1 VADHPTA
8 RHRLVVVGAGPAGRA
23 VAHRGSLAGL
33 DVAIVDPHP
42 SRVWSATY
50 AAWEDELPLWLSP
63 SVIATRHRPIT
74 VYTGRRHTIDR
85 PYVVLD
91 SAALRSELDAEV
103 TEYPAMVADVASN
116 AVRLADGRVLAGDVV
131 VDARGSQDT
140 PGPAQTA
147 SGIFVDA
154 ATASPVLGDDEA
166 VLMDWRDPDGRPLES
181 AAPDSRGRVLPAT
194 FLYAIP
200 VAEDTVLL
208 EETALAADPPVPVAE
223 LRARLVRRLAR
234 VGIDGDTVTEAQRE
248 SVRFALDGGGERPWH
263 ADPVRY
269 GAAGGLMHP
278 ATGYSVAVSLALADV
293 VVRSAADGTD
303 VADALWPSSAR
314 TVHALRRRGLN
325 TMLRLDAAATVGFF
339 DGFFH
344 LDPARRDAY
353 LSGRDDLGAV
363 AGAMAAL
370 MPIVGPAAAV
380 RIARGAM
387 RRPSWRSV
395 PSRGL

>member
-1 VADHPTA
+1 MADRPDA

-23 VAHRGSLAGL
+23 VAHRAAQAGI
-33 DVAIVDPHP
+33 DVGLVDPHP
-42 SRVWSATY
+42 SGTWSATY
-50 AAWEDELPLWLSP
+50 AAWEDELPLWLP
-63 SVIATRHRPIT
+63 PEVIAMRHRPVA
-74 VYTGRRHTIDR
+74 VYTGRRHRIDR

-91 SAALRSELDAEV
+91 TAVLQSALAADV
-103 TEYPAMVADVASN
+103 TAYAAMVADVAAH
-116 AVRLADGRVLAGDVV
+116 AVRLADGRVLAADVV
-131 VDARGSQDT
+131 VDARGSLDT

-147 SGIFVDA
+147 AGIFVDA
-154 ATASPVLGDDEA
+154 ATAAPVLDGDEA
-166 VLMDWRDPDGRPLES
+166 VLMDWRDPDGRPLDT
-181 AAPDSRGRVLPAT
+181 PGVDRHGRALPAT

-200 VAEDTVLL
+200 VAHDTVLL
-208 EETALAADPPVPVAE
+208 EETCLAADPPVPVGE
-223 LRARLVRRLAR
+223 LRARLLRRLAR
-234 VGIDGDTVTEAQRE
+234 AGLDGDVIAQAPRE

-263 ADPVRY
+263 ADPVRF

-278 ATGYSVAVSLALADV
+278 ATGYSVAMSLALADV
-293 VVRSAADGTD
+293 VVRAIADGTD

-325 TMLRLDAAATVGFF
+325 TMLRLDAAATIGFF
-339 DGFFH
+339 DGFFL

-353 LSGRDDLGAV
+353 LSDRDDLGAV

-387 RRPSWRSV
+387 RRPTWRSA
-395 PSRGL
+395 RTR

>member
-1 VADHPTA
+1 MADRPTA

-23 VAHRGSLAGL
+23 VAHRASLAGI
-33 DVAIVDPHP
+33 DVAIVDPRP
-42 SRVWSATY
+42 AGPWSATY
-50 AAWEDELPLWLSP
+50 AAWEDELPLWLP
-63 SVIATRHRPIT
+63 SEVIATRHRSVT
-74 VYTGRRHTIDR
+74 VYTGRRHRIDR

-91 SAALRSELDAEV
+91 TVALRLALDGEV
-103 TEYPAMVADVASN
+103 TEYGAMVTDVASR
-116 AVRLADGRVLAGDVV
+116 AVRLADGRVLAADVV

-147 SGIFVDA
+147 SGIFVDF
-154 ATASPVLGDDEA
+154 ATAAPLLGDDEA
-166 VLMDWRDPDGRPLES
+166 VLMDWRDPDGRALDTPGV
-181 AAPDSRGRVLPAT
+181 DGRGRVLPAT

-208 EETALAADPPVPVAE
+208 EETCLAADPPVPVAE
-223 LRARLVRRLAR
+223 LRGRLLRRLAR
-234 VGIDGDTVTEAQRE
+234 AGLDGDVATEAPRE

-263 ADPVRY
+263 ADPVRF

-293 VVRSAADGTD
+293 VVRAVADGTD
-303 VADALWPSSAR
+303 VVDALWPSSAR

-325 TMLRLDAAATVGFF
+325 TMLRMDAADTIGFF
-339 DGFFH
+339 DGFFL

-387 RRPSWRSV
+387 RRPAWRST
-395 PSRGL
+395 RTR